1 MEIISRSPA
10 KLITKEG
17 VGGGGCVKIKSEEQ
31 AYETLI
37 Y

>member
-1 MEIISRSPA
+1 MEIISISPA

-17 VGGGGCVKIKSEEQ
+17 WGGVVKIKSEEP
-31 AYETLI
+31 AYEMLI

>member
-17 VGGGGCVKIKSEEQ
+17 WGGVKIKSEEP
-31 AYETLI
+31 AYEMLI

>member
-17 VGGGGCVKIKSEEQ
+17 VGGGGVKIKSEEQ
-31 AYETLI
+31 AYEMLI